1 MEIRRFL
8 TSSDKIKND
17 VAEISGDEFTY
28 AVKVLRQKTGF
39 TVIVN
44 TGDGYDRIGEI
55 SEITKDKLTVK
66 IRETVKNEAT
76 PDKKITLYQGS
87 CKQGKNDF
95 IVQKAVELGI
105 SRIVFFKSD
114 FVTEKEVNLERLR
127 KIATEAL
134 KQCGRADS
142 VEVEFTDYFSAVD
155 NCENAVIFYE
165 GECENTLSDIGNA
178 VSALFVGSEGG
189 FSEREVGYARERGL
203 KTITLGKRILR
214 AETASV
220 VAMSMIQYLTGGL
233 V

>member
-66 IRETVKNEAT
+66 IRETVKNKAT

-114 FVTEKEVNLERLR
+114 FVTEKEVNVERLR

-165 GECENTLSDIGNA
+165 GECENTLSDIGND

-220 VAMSMIQYLTGGL
+220 VATSMIQYLAGGL

>member
-114 FVTEKEVNLERLR
+114 FVTEKEVNVERLR

-220 VAMSMIQYLTGGL
+220 VATSMIQYLTGDL

>member
-114 FVTEKEVNLERLR
+114 FVTEKEVNVERLR

-155 NCENAVIFYE
+155 NCENAVMFYE
-165 GECENTLSDIGNA
+165 GECENTLSDIGND

-220 VAMSMIQYLTGGL
+220 VATSMIQYLTGDL

>member
-44 TGDGYDRIGEI
+44 SGDGYDRIGEI
-55 SEITKDKLTVK
+55 SEIAKDKLTVK

-87 CKQGKNDF
+87 CKQGKNEF

-114 FVTEKEVNLERLR
+114 FVTEKEVNLKRLR

-220 VAMSMIQYLTGGL
+220 VATSMIQYLTGGL

>member
-66 IRETVKNEAT
+66 IRETVKNKAT

-114 FVTEKEVNLERLR
+114 FVTEKEVNVERLR

-189 FSEREVGYARERGL
+189 FSEREVGYAREKGL

-220 VAMSMIQYLTGGL
+220 VATSMIQYLTGGL

>member
-114 FVTEKEVNLERLR
+114 FVTEKEVNLKRLR

-165 GECENTLSDIGNA
+165 GECENTLSDIGND

-220 VAMSMIQYLTGGL
+220 VATSMIQYLTGGL

>member
-87 CKQGKNDF
+87 CKQGKNEF

-114 FVTEKEVNLERLR
+114 FVTEKEVNVERLR

-165 GECENTLSDIGNA
+165 GECENTLSDIGND

-189 FSEREVGYARERGL
+189 FSEREVGYAREKGL

-220 VAMSMIQYLTGGL
+220 VATSMIQYLAGGL

>member
-87 CKQGKNDF
+87 CKQGKNEF

-114 FVTEKEVNLERLR
+114 FVTEKEVNVERLR

-142 VEVEFTDYFSAVD
+142 VEVEFTDYFNAVD

-220 VAMSMIQYLTGGL
+220 VATSMIQYLTGGL

>member
-55 SEITKDKLTVK
+55 SEIAKDKLTVK

-87 CKQGKNDF
+87 CKQGKNEF

-165 GECENTLSDIGNA
+165 GECENTLSDIGND

-220 VAMSMIQYLTGGL
+220 VATSMIQYLTGGL

>member
-114 FVTEKEVNLERLR
+114 FVTEKEVNVERLR

-165 GECENTLSDIGNA
+165 GECENTLSDIGND

-189 FSEREVGYARERGL
+189 FSKREVGYAREKGL

-214 AETASV
+214 AETASA
-220 VAMSMIQYLTGGL
+220 VATSIIQYLTGGL

>member
-66 IRETVKNEAT
+66 IRETVKNEAN

-87 CKQGKNDF
+87 CKQGKNEF

-114 FVTEKEVNLERLR
+114 FVTEKEVNVERLR

-142 VEVEFTDYFSAVD
+142 VEVEFTDYFNAVD

-220 VAMSMIQYLTGGL
+220 VATSMIQYLTGGL

>member
-8 TSSDKIKND
+8 TSFDKIKND

-114 FVTEKEVNLERLR
+114 FVTEKEVNVERLR

-142 VEVEFTDYFSAVD
+142 VEVEFTDYFNAVD
-155 NCENAVIFYE
+155 NCENAVMFYE
-165 GECENTLSDIGNA
+165 GECENTLSDIGND

-220 VAMSMIQYLTGGL
+220 VATSMIQYLTGDL

>member
-8 TSSDKIKND
+8 TSSDKIMND

-114 FVTEKEVNLERLR
+114 FVTEKEVNVERLR

-165 GECENTLSDIGNA
+165 GECENTLSDIGID

-189 FSEREVGYARERGL
+189 FSEREVGYARDRGI

>member
-87 CKQGKNDF
+87 CKQGKNEF

-114 FVTEKEVNLERLR
+114 FVTEKEVNVERLR

-220 VAMSMIQYLTGGL
+220 VATSMIQYLTGGL

>member
-55 SEITKDKLTVK
+55 SEIAKDKLTVK

-189 FSEREVGYARERGL
+189 FSEREVGYAREKGL

-220 VAMSMIQYLTGGL
+220 VATSMIQYLTGGL

>member
-44 TGDGYDRIGEI
+44 SGDGYDRIGEI
-55 SEITKDKLTVK
+55 SEIAKDKLTVK

-87 CKQGKNDF
+87 CKQGKNEF

-114 FVTEKEVNLERLR
+114 FVTEKEVNLKRLR

-165 GECENTLSDIGNA
+165 GECENTLSDIGND

-220 VAMSMIQYLTGGL
+220 VATSMIQYLTGGL

>member
-87 CKQGKNDF
+87 CKQGKNEF

-142 VEVEFTDYFSAVD
+142 VEVEFSDYFNAVD
-155 NCENAVIFYE
+155 NCENAVMFYE

-189 FSEREVGYARERGL
+189 FSEREVVYARERGL

-220 VAMSMIQYLTGGL
+220 VATSMIQYLTGGL

>member
-44 TGDGYDRIGEI
+44 SGDGYDRIGEI
-55 SEITKDKLTVK
+55 SEIAKDKLTVK

-87 CKQGKNDF
+87 CKQGKNEF

-114 FVTEKEVNLERLR
+114 FVTEKEVNVERLR

-142 VEVEFTDYFSAVD
+142 VEVEFTDYFNAVD
-155 NCENAVIFYE
+155 NCENAVMFYE
-165 GECENTLSDIGNA
+165 GECENTLSDIGND

-220 VAMSMIQYLTGGL
+220 VATSMIQYLTGDL

>member
-8 TSSDKIKND
+8 TSSDNIKND

-114 FVTEKEVNLERLR
+114 FVTEKEVNVERLR

-165 GECENTLSDIGNA
+165 GECENTLSDIGND

-220 VAMSMIQYLTGGL
+220 VATSMIQYLTGGL

>member
-8 TSSDKIKND
+8 TSSDNIKND

-87 CKQGKNDF
+87 CKQGKNEF

-165 GECENTLSDIGNA
+165 GECENTLSDIGND

-220 VAMSMIQYLTGGL
+220 VATSMIQYLTGGL

>member
-165 GECENTLSDIGNA
+165 GECENTLSDIGND

-220 VAMSMIQYLTGGL
+220 VATSMIQYLTGGL

>member
-8 TSSDKIKND
+8 TSSDNIKND

-87 CKQGKNDF
+87 CKQGKNEF

-114 FVTEKEVNLERLR
+114 FVTEKEVNVERLR

-142 VEVEFTDYFSAVD
+142 VEVEFTDYFNAVD
-155 NCENAVIFYE
+155 NCENAVMFYE

-189 FSEREVGYARERGL
+189 FSEREVVYARERGL

-220 VAMSMIQYLTGGL
+220 VATSMIQYLTGGL

>member
-55 SEITKDKLTVK
+55 SEIAKDKLTVK

-114 FVTEKEVNLERLR
+114 FVTEKEVNVERLR

-220 VAMSMIQYLTGGL
+220 VATSMIQYLTGGL

>member
-55 SEITKDKLTVK
+55 SEIAKDKLTVK

-220 VAMSMIQYLTGGL
+220 VATSMIQYLTGGF

>member
-114 FVTEKEVNLERLR
+114 FVTEKEVNVERLR

-165 GECENTLSDIGNA
+165 GECENTLSDIGND

-189 FSEREVGYARERGL
+189 FSEREVGYSRERGL

-220 VAMSMIQYLTGGL
+220 VATSMIQYLTGGL

>member
-114 FVTEKEVNLERLR
+114 FVTEKEVNVERLR

-165 GECENTLSDIGNA
+165 GECENTLSDIGND

-189 FSEREVGYARERGL
+189 FSEREVGYAREKGL

-220 VAMSMIQYLTGGL
+220 VATSMIQYLTGGL

>member
-114 FVTEKEVNLERLR
+114 FVTEKEVNVERLR

-220 VAMSMIQYLTGGL
+220 VATSMIQYLTGGL

>member
-189 FSEREVGYARERGL
+189 FSEREVGYARDRGI

-220 VAMSMIQYLTGGL
+220 VATSMIQYLTGGF

>member
-87 CKQGKNDF
+87 CKQGKNEF

-114 FVTEKEVNLERLR
+114 FVTEKEVNVERLR

-165 GECENTLSDIGNA
+165 GECENTLSDIGND

-189 FSEREVGYARERGL
+189 FSEREVGYAREKGL

-220 VAMSMIQYLTGGL
+220 VATSMIQYLTGGL

>member
-220 VAMSMIQYLTGGL
+220 VATSMIQYLT
-233 V
+233 

>member
-17 VAEISGDEFTY
+17 IAEISGDEFTY

-114 FVTEKEVNLERLR
+114 FVTEKEVNVERLR

-165 GECENTLSDIGNA
+165 GECENTLSDIGND

-220 VAMSMIQYLTGGL
+220 VATSMIQYLAGGL

>member
-114 FVTEKEVNLERLR
+114 FVTEKEVNVERLR

-165 GECENTLSDIGNA
+165 GECENTLSDIGND

-220 VAMSMIQYLTGGL
+220 VATSIIQYLTKDL
-233 V
+233 I

>member
-114 FVTEKEVNLERLR
+114 FVTEKEVNVERLR

-165 GECENTLSDIGNA
+165 GECENTLSDIGND

-220 VAMSMIQYLTGGL
+220 VATSMIQYLTGGL

>member
-66 IRETVKNEAT
+66 IRETVKNEAN

-114 FVTEKEVNLERLR
+114 FVTEKEVNVERLR

-142 VEVEFTDYFSAVD
+142 VEVEFTDYFNAVD

-220 VAMSMIQYLTGGL
+220 VATSMIQYLTGDL

>member
-87 CKQGKNDF
+87 CKQGKNEF

-114 FVTEKEVNLERLR
+114 FVTEKEVNVERLR

-142 VEVEFTDYFSAVD
+142 VEVEFTDYFNAVD

-165 GECENTLSDIGNA
+165 GECENTLSDIGND

-220 VAMSMIQYLTGGL
+220 VATSMIQYLTGGL

>member
-44 TGDGYDRIGEI
+44 SGDGYDRIGEI
-55 SEITKDKLTVK
+55 SEIAKDKLTVK

-165 GECENTLSDIGNA
+165 GECENTLSDIGND

-189 FSEREVGYARERGL
+189 FSEREVGYSRERGL

-220 VAMSMIQYLTGGL
+220 VATSMIQYLTGGL

>member
-220 VAMSMIQYLTGGL
+220 VATSMIQYLTGGL

>member
-114 FVTEKEVNLERLR
+114 FVTEKEVNVERLR

-142 VEVEFTDYFSAVD
+142 VEVEFTDYFNAVD
-155 NCENAVIFYE
+155 NCENAVMFYE
-165 GECENTLSDIGNA
+165 GECENTLSDIGND

-220 VAMSMIQYLTGGL
+220 VATSMIQYLTGDL

>member
-17 VAEISGDEFTY
+17 VAEISGDEFAY

-165 GECENTLSDIGNA
+165 GECENTLSDIGND

-220 VAMSMIQYLTGGL
+220 VATSMIQYLTGGL